1 MSRPSI
7 SSLNTSRRRTSAA
20 AVGSCSTRTSRRLR
34 ASTTTMRPGGTAT
47 STRSRLCR
55 VRHQATTGMQGV
67 EEWEADEDA
76 AEDEEEDAAAAA
88 ANARTVGTEHGKTSA
103 TLTMGPRMRR
113 DREEEEE
120 EEADALLGGG
130 GARRGAD
137 LANADE

>member
-67 EEWEADEDA
+67 EEWDEDA

-88 ANARTVGTEHGKTSA
+88 ANARTVGTEHGRTSA

-113 DREEEEE
+113 NREEEE